1 MPTEVDQVCLDERP
15 HAVVLAWPFVKA
27 GAVGA
32 LGAGLALVGWPVS
45 IVGVVALAVAAAIA
59 FRAAWRWER
68 TRLLVT
74 TEAVVVVHGTL
85 RRNFSVVRLS
95 RIGHVELEQRLL
107 GRLLGYGTVIAGELE
122 IPYVPRPQRV
132 AGLVDRVARR

>member
-1 MPTEVDQVCLDERP
+1 VLTEVDQVCLDERP

-68 TRLLVT
+68 THLLVT

-85 RRNFSVVRLS
+85 RRKSAVVRLS

>member
-1 MPTEVDQVCLDERP
+1 MLAEADQVCLDERP

-32 LGAGLALVGWPVS
+32 FGAGLALVGWPAS
-45 IVGVVALAVAAAIA
+45 IVGVAVLALAAAIA

-74 TEAVVVVHGTL
+74 TELLVVVHGTL
-85 RRNFSVVRLS
+85 RRRSAEVRLS
-95 RIGHVELEQRLL
+95 RIGPVELEQTLL
-107 GRLLGYGTVIAGELE
+107 GRLLGYGTVVAGDLE
-122 IPYVPRPQRV
+122 IPYVPQPQRV
-132 AGLVDRVARR
+132 AGLVDRLARR